1 MDYTSFSDEELIGKL
16 REGNAKI
23 ADYIMEKYKPLVRKK
38 TNAMYL
44 IGGETED
51 LIQDGMIGL
60 FKAIRDYSMENE
72 ASFFTFAKI
81 CIQRQLVNAVKAST
95 RKKHSPLN
103 SYVSF
108 YEPVQEST
116 EVAVMDTIQA
126 AENFSN
132 PENILLEHET
142 IKRLEEG
149 IKEKLSG
156 LEQEVLSLFL
166 DGKSYGEIGE
176 MLGKDTKAVDNAVQR
191 IRNKIKKSI
200 DTK

>member
-1 MDYTSFSDEELIGKL
+1 
-16 REGNAKI
+16 
-23 ADYIMEKYKPLVRKK
+23 
-38 TNAMYL
+38 
-44 IGGETED
+44 
-51 LIQDGMIGL
+51 
-60 FKAIRDYSMENE
+60 
-72 ASFFTFAKI
+72 
-81 CIQRQLVNAVKAST
+81 
-95 RKKHSPLN
+95 
-103 SYVSF
+103 
-108 YEPVQEST
+108 
-116 EVAVMDTIQA
+116 MDTIQA